1 MELLTVEKRR
11 HSGDIQRKVV
21 FVTDVKKK
29 LSDCHIGLQSR

>member
-29 LSDCHIGLQSR
+29 TVRLSYWIAV

>member
-21 FVTDVKKK
+21 FVTDVKKTVR
-29 LSDCHIGLQSR
+29 LSYWIAV